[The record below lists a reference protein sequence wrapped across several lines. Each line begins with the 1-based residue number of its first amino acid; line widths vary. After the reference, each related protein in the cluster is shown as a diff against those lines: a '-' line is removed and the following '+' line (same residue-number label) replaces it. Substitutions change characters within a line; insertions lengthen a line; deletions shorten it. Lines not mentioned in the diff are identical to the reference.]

1 MLFSSEVRPDGRPGR
16 TPGGAIG
23 FCRESYGPPTSLAPD
38 PVPGARRAPQP
49 GVPARSAAVRAV
61 GSALDGD
68 GAPEPVGAHRGVSP
82 GPAPDL
88 QRFTWRLS
96 AAVDATIAGVLFA
109 LAWRP

>member
-38 PVPGARRAPQP
+38 PVPGARRAPRP

-61 GSALDGD
+61 GSALDGE
-68 GAPEPVGAHRGVSP
+68 GAPKPVGAHRGVGP
-82 GPAPDL
+82 GPAPGPPALHLEPLGGRRRND
-88 QRFTWRLS
+88 RRRPVRLS
-96 AAVDATIAGVLFA
+96 LI
-109 LAWRP
+109 